1 MSGGAIAPRMC
12 PLAERATA
20 TDLIEGLAPAPWIV
34 RRCRETGFVYLEN
47 PPGYDSLKEDLAW
60 QVTYQRESQH
70 RAIAEPL
77 RYALSR
83 WLKHL
88 RRSVFKR
95 HKVADMTLAY
105 AARAAHERQDGSAV
119 HLVDVGCGWGELLG
133 IVMLRMLPALRQ
145 RCVPHGIELS
155 TELARLS
162 NEAMAPYGGHCEH
175 ASAVEGMA
183 RFAAGSLDVIVLS
196 SFLEH
201 EIAPLPLLRHCHA
214 ALQPGGFVLVKV
226 PNHAS
231 WNRHL
236 RGPRWCGHRSQGVG
250 AEVVDMVG
258 PAIAAPARAAQM
270 PVPTGVIGH
279 LDQHCAASAECIAAV
294 AQQWQRRDLVFEER

>member
-1 MSGGAIAPRMC
+1 MSSVAATSRAC
-12 PLAERATA
+12 PLTERASA
-20 TDLIEGLAPAPWIV
+20 TDVIQGLAPAPWVV

-47 PPGYDSLKEDLAW
+47 PPAYESLKQDLAW
-60 QVTYQRESQH
+60 QVTSLRESRQREST
-70 RAIAEPL
+70 EPL
-77 RYALSR
+77 RYAASH
-83 WLKHL
+83 WVKHL
-88 RRSVFKR
+88 RRNVLKR
-95 HKVADMTLAY
+95 HKVADMTLAL
-105 AARAAHERQDGSAV
+105 AARAATDPSESSAV

-175 ASAVEGMA
+175 ACAVEGMA

-201 EIAPLPLLRHCHA
+201 EIAPLPLLRHCRD
-214 ALQPGGFVLVKV
+214 ALRARGAVLVKV

-236 RGPRWCGHRSQGVG
+236 RGPRWCGYRWPDHVNYFTPDTLRSM
-250 AEVVDMVG
+250 AEKAGLEVARMRWLDRFPLSDSLYAVLRKRT
-258 PAIAAPARAAQM
+258 AP
-270 PVPTGVIGH
+270 
-279 LDQHCAASAECIAAV
+279 
-294 AQQWQRRDLVFEER
+294 